1 MRTLVLLLA
10 LVVSALVATA
20 GPVACVTQPL
30 DWYVSTPLGCA
41 IGDLTV
47 KDFSYS
53 FTSAG
58 DVPVYIPDSAIFVQ
72 PYSSPQGPRLR
83 FSSSLFSVGAGQT
96 AVLGLT
102 YNIDPPPVIIRGF
115 DEEMFAETPW
125 PPGFVMIDT
134 WLCVGGTFP
143 GCGAPGVLQL
153 LQLAHYGSGDQDNRL
168 TDSIM
173 FPPWPPA
180 YVLGVSHT
188 ITLDG
193 GGVGAGG
200 SASFDALENQA
211 YTVPE
216 PAAWI
221 LLGGGL
227 AALALRRRRR
237 AA

>member
-53 FTSAG
+53 STG
-58 DVPVYIPDSAIFVQ
+58 DVYIPVSAIFVQ